1 MKLELGFKPLALI
14 LGLLALLYAAVFLI
28 KLISVR
34 RRVLEL
40 KRQGLVRF
48 PLLNT
53 KKDFSLSMDRADYRQ
68 PMPPYNPIFGH
79 LLFCNRIMSGVP
91 KDAHLQYLPDQIR
104 RAMPEL
110 GPNYYIDTWPFGPV
124 MLVVSSPSTMS
135 QITQEHSLPKH
146 PGLRS
151 FLLPLTDGLDIVTM
165 EGQQWKRWRSIYNP
179 GFSANHLMALVPDI
193 VHETAIFCQL
203 LQEHADKGDIFA
215 MKDYTDNLAID
226 VMGKVVL

>member
-1 MKLELGFKPLALI
+1 MKLEVGFKPVALGLGMLALI
-14 LGLLALLYAAVFLI
+14 YATIFVV

-40 KRQGLVRF
+40 KRQGLVR
-48 PLLNT
+48 LTLSNA
-53 KKDFSLSMDRADYRQ
+53 KKRYSTCIDQADHRQ

-79 LLFCNRIMSGVP
+79 LLFCNKIMSGLP

-165 EGQQWKRWRSIYNP
+165 EGQQWKHWRSIYNP
-179 GFSANHLMALVPDI
+179 GFSANNIMALVPDI
-193 VHETAIFCQL
+193 VHQAAIFCQI
-203 LQEHADKGDIFA
+203 LQEHADRGDVFA
-215 MKDYTDNLAID
+215 MKDHTDNLAVD